1 MHVHALSVQLRE
13 LRGGGDSLSPP
24 MFTPPPHT
32 HTHTHIHTQL
42 MYMCCVVSGEE
53 GGPPWDN
60 F

>member
-13 LRGGGDSLSPP
+13 LRGGGTPSPLP
-24 MFTPPPHT
+24 CVLPPPT
-32 HTHTHIHTQL
+32 HTRTQL